1 MFEILGDKL
10 PLVWKLESVTKIEQL
25 HIMAH
30 FFVCRFHHKQT
41 LMSIAKMEEK
51 NSPIDYIEAKESR
64 WEHDA
69 AAKKHVKVKHYWR
82 FPCAAD

>member
-1 MFEILGDKL
+1 
-10 PLVWKLESVTKIEQL
+10 
-25 HIMAH
+25 
-30 FFVCRFHHKQT
+30 
-41 LMSIAKMEEK
+41 MSIAKMKEK

-82 FPCAAD
+82 FLCAAE